1 MKRTRDSG
9 YRYAVSINATELYQN
24 QTGDDISEF
33 WKGYNEYIHE
43 TQELK
48 KLKKEIQDLRQDILN
63 CKLHTQPASAGYCS

>member
-43 TQELK
+43 TQVLVA
-48 KLKKEIQDLRQDILN
+48 LKKELKDL
-63 CKLHTQPASAGYCS
+63 KKAVSAAQL